1 MNEGHQPRIYQW
13 VLLALA
19 VIIFVTLTISV
30 VTDSGWLQTFDHTI
44 TRSIRFFQAPWKTL
58 IITWYTTFF
67 NTVPLL
73 IILAVG
79 LVILLIEHYYR
90 EALFFFVT
98 PVAGMAINHVI
109 KSLIARPRP
118 QMDVLM
124 YYGGYSFPSGH
135 ASSAALIL
143 GSIMIL
149 ISSLVIVRWQR
160 WTINIILLVLIL
172 AVGYSRIYVGVHYPS
187 DVLAGFCLGYIV
199 LFIGQTAFGFQ
210 WVRPR
215 RS

>member
-98 PVAGMAINHVI
+98 PVG
-109 KSLIARPRP
+109 
-118 QMDVLM
+118 
-124 YYGGYSFPSGH
+124 
-135 ASSAALIL
+135 SAALIL

-210 WVRPR
+210 RVRPR